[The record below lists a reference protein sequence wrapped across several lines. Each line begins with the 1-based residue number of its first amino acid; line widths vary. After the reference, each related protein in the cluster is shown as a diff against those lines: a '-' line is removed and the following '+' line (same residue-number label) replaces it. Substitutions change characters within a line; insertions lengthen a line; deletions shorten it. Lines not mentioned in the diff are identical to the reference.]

1 MKKVRVRR
9 VCSTVGHASELPRTD
24 RSELMDCVAQVQ

>member
-1 MKKVRVRR
+1 MKKVRVRSVYSNVR
-9 VCSTVGHASELPRTD
+9 HASELPRTD